1 MSPELISIIVLV
13 VMFIVASALPI
24 NLGAMAFA
32 AAYLVGILFGGMS
45 TEEIFAG
52 FPSSLFV
59 LIVGV
64 TLLFAVA
71 ENNGTIR
78 WITESSLRLVRGRVA
93 AIPWLM
99 FFLTAAIAG
108 VGALAAAA
116 VAIVAPLAMR
126 LALGYRINALMMGIM
141 VSVGSA
147 AGSFSPIS
155 PFGTIVNG
163 VMTDNGLE
171 AQPARLFLNTL
182 VFNIFVAG
190 LVFVVMGGLR
200 LVRRGRVTEQPMHAG
215 TMATDRVADTSPTA
229 PVPSTTRLAPP
240 GRDVTGG
247 ALASGGDAAE
257 SQAAAEHEDVTLERE
272 HRAPRLT
279 LQNAATLLGFLVL
292 LVGALVFGLDVGLTA
307 FTIALVLTLLAPFK
321 QVNAVKQIPWS
332 VVLLIAGVLTY
343 VGVLDEIGT
352 IDYLGELIAGQGNST
367 VAALAAIYVGALIS
381 AFAATSGVLVASI
394 PLAIPILEQST
405 LSAIGLVTA
414 IAIGSSIVD
423 SSPLSTN
430 GALLLANQQSM
441 PERKFFR
448 GLLAWAVI
456 TIVVAPA
463 IVWVVFVVL

>member
-13 VMFIVASALPI
+13 AMFIVASALPI
-24 NLGAMAFA
+24 NLGAMAFT
-32 AAYLVGILFGGMS
+32 AAYLVGSLAGMS
-45 TEEIFAG
+45 PAKIFAG

-71 ENNGTIR
+71 ENNGTIT
-78 WITESSLRLVRGRVA
+78 WITGSSLRLVRGRVA

-99 FFLTAAIAG
+99 FFLAAVIAG
-108 VGALAAAA
+108 VGALSAAS

-126 LALGYRINALMMGIM
+126 LAVGYRINALMMGIM

-163 VMTDNGLE
+163 VMADNGLE

-182 VFNIFVAG
+182 VFNIFVAA
-190 LVFVVMGGLR
+190 LVFIVMGGLR
-200 LVRRGRVTEQPMHAG
+200 LIRQGRASGPAVEATTMAGVGVPAASPAAQVPSATAPSPLGAG
-215 TMATDRVADTSPTA
+215 TGGIHLAGGDTA
-229 PVPSTTRLAPP
+229 EGQDAAAHEKVGLGQEHEVPS
-240 GRDVTGG
+240 
-247 ALASGGDAAE
+247 
-257 SQAAAEHEDVTLERE
+257 
-272 HRAPRLT
+272 LT

-292 LVGALVFGLDVGLTA
+292 LVGALAFDLDVGLTA
-307 FTIALVLTLLAPFK
+307 FTIALVLTLLAPF
-321 QVNAVKQIPWS
+321 QQSNAVKQVPWS

-343 VGVLDEIGT
+343 VGVLDKIGT
-352 IDYLGELIAGQGNST
+352 IDYLGQLIAGQGSSI
-367 VAALAAIYVGALIS
+367 VAALAAIYVGAIIS

-394 PLAIPILEQST
+394 PLAVPILEQST

-448 GLLAWAVI
+448 GLLAWAVL
-456 TIVVAPA
+456 TVLVAPVV
-463 IVWVVFVVL
+463 VWIVFVVL